1 MKIVKTLLVVLV
13 AALSF
18 GTANAQVRIKARIGG
33 PPPPRR
39 VVVVHHPVY
48 RHHVYHHRHVVV
60 RRHY

>member
-13 AALSF
+13 AALSL
-18 GTANAQVRIKARIGG
+18 GNANAQVRIKARIGG

-48 RHHVYHHRHVVV
+48 HHHYHRRHVVV
-60 RRHY
+60 RHRY